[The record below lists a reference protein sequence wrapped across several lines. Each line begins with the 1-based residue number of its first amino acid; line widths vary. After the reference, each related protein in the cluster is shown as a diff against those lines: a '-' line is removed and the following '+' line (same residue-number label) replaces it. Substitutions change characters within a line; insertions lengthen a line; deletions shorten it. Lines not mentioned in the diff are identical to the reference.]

1 MNVLFRLFI
10 RTQGVFISLSV
21 VVPQCLAWNLINY
34 GFLLAYYG
42 LTIYIYIYMYPLFEF
57 EEVNINNI

>member
-21 VVPQCLAWNLINY
+21 VVPQGLALNLIDN

-42 LTIYIYIYMYPLFEF
+42 LTIYICVSVI
-57 EEVNINNI
+57 